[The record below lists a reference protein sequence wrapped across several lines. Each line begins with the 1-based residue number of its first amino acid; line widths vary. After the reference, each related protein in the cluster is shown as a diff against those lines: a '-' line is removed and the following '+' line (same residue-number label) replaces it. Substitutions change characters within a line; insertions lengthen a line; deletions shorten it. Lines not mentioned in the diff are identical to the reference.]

1 MKKFFAILL
10 AAAMVFSLAACG
22 SNSKAGNAEDRGRDV
37 VIGLDMTNLTTLDV
51 WYSDWNET
59 FELSDAVFD
68 RLFDKNPD
76 TLELE
81 LNLLADWPTISDDGL
96 TYTCK
101 LRDDV
106 KWSDGEPLTAKDV
119 EFTCNYFYSKSENTW
134 ISETIQGSEE
144 VENGEAE
151 TVSGFKLID
160 DYTFEITLKEP
171 YSAFEATLATSM
183 MPVLPAHLRTQYD
196 KEWGTTV
203 MPVGS
208 GPYKV
213 ESFTAGV
220 QCTLV
225 PNENY
230 RGTKPNCDHLI
241 IKHMDYST
249 AMMEYEAGNIDMF
262 VLNTDQ
268 VEDAKNRLGSNLH
281 ELLVVGGTRIGLNCE
296 MAPLDDVRVRKAF
309 ALAIDVD
316 SIIDGYYKGSVAPLN
331 GVIPYGIPGNDN
343 TLEKTPYDPDQA
355 KALLAEAGYADG
367 ITLDVQ
373 IKESQAD
380 FANIFQ
386 LIQEQVS
393 KVGITLNITKMDSSA
408 YSETRQNSEI
418 CVTMTQ
424 LYADFIDSHQY
435 VYNQFHSSISDRR
448 SICLHD
454 DYFDELAQSAR
465 YVSGE
470 ENAKIAKQCDEYLC
484 KEVWATIPICQDKKF
499 YLLSDRVE
507 GLFLKSDNILYFGRV
522 SVK

>member
-183 MPVLPAHLRTQYD
+183 MPVLPAHLRT
-196 KEWGTTV
+196 
-203 MPVGS
+203 
-208 GPYKV
+208 
-213 ESFTAGV
+213 
-220 QCTLV
+220 
-225 PNENY
+225 
-230 RGTKPNCDHLI
+230 
-241 IKHMDYST
+241 
-249 AMMEYEAGNIDMF
+249 EYE
-262 VLNTDQ
+262 
-268 VEDAKNRLGSNLH
+268 E
-281 ELLVVGGTRIGLNCE
+281 IGR
-296 MAPLDDVRVRKAF
+296 AHV
-309 ALAIDVD
+309 
-316 SIIDGYYKGSVAPLN
+316 
-331 GVIPYGIPGNDN
+331 
-343 TLEKTPYDPDQA
+343 
-355 KALLAEAGYADG
+355 
-367 ITLDVQ
+367 
-373 IKESQAD
+373 
-380 FANIFQ
+380 
-386 LIQEQVS
+386 
-393 KVGITLNITKMDSSA
+393 
-408 YSETRQNSEI
+408 
-418 CVTMTQ
+418 
-424 LYADFIDSHQY
+424 
-435 VYNQFHSSISDRR
+435 
-448 SICLHD
+448 
-454 DYFDELAQSAR
+454 
-465 YVSGE
+465 
-470 ENAKIAKQCDEYLC
+470 
-484 KEVWATIPICQDKKF
+484 
-499 YLLSDRVE
+499 
-507 GLFLKSDNILYFGRV
+507 
-522 SVK
+522 